1 MLADS
6 AGCGIEGKVCHRPFA
21 IGHSLPAMAELSS
34 SFVATVAFLFG
45 AAIGSFLNVCIYRL
59 PIHESIVLPASHCRV
74 CSTPLAWYDN
84 LPLLSYLLRRGRCRF
99 CQTPFS
105 FRYFLVELVT
115 ALLAVVLVRRFG
127 LTITTVGYFAFSAA
141 LVVITFIDLDHQIIP
156 DAVSLPGAVAGV
168 VFSLVSPAL
177 SLWSSLIG
185 LVVGAGVLLAVAL
198 GYRVM
203 TGREGMGGGD
213 VKLLAMIGAFLGWR
227 AVPFTLFAASFI
239 GSIVGVTTM
248 VRSKADSK
256 LALPFGPFLSF
267 GALCYL
273 FFGEWLI
280 AWYLNLL

>member
-1 MLADS
+1 
-6 AGCGIEGKVCHRPFA
+6 
-21 IGHSLPAMAELSS
+21 MAEISP

-59 PIHESIVLPASHCRV
+59 PIHESIVFPASHCRV

-84 LPLLSYLLRRGRCRF
+84 LPLVSYPLRRGRCRF

-198 GYRVM
+198 GYRMM

-273 FFGEWLI
+273 FFGERLI

>member
-1 MLADS
+1 VSNEKFTICNPQS
-6 AGCGIEGKVCHRPFA
+6 AMIESPPVPFVV
-21 IGHSLPAMAELSS
+21 
-34 SFVATVAFLFG
+34 SFAFLSG

-59 PIHESIVLPASHCRV
+59 PLHESIVFPASHCRA
-74 CSTPLAWYDN
+74 CSAPLTWYDN
-84 LPLLSYLLRRGRCRF
+84 LPLVSYLLRRGRCRL
-99 CQTPFS
+99 CGASFS

-115 ALLAVVLVRRFG
+115 ALLAVALVHRFG

-156 DAVSLPGAVAGV
+156 DVVSLPGAVAGV
-168 VFSLVSPAL
+168 VFSVISPAL

-185 LVVGAGVLLAVAL
+185 LAVGAGVLLAVAL
-198 GYRVM
+198 GYRAI

-239 GSIVGVTTM
+239 GSVVGVIAM
-248 VRSKADSK
+248 VRHNADSK

-273 FFGEWLI
+273 FFGERFI